1 MKISTRGRY
10 ALRMMLDMALSDSD
24 KPVRVKEI
32 AERQEISEKYME
44 QIMSVLNK
52 AGFVRSVRGPQGG
65 YFLTKK
71 PEEYTVGMIL
81 RLTEGSLS
89 PVDCLEEGAPVCNRM
104 DSCTTILLWRKLDD
118 PWGGGSCDSAGS
130 GGLEPG
136 TESRLYYLKSLRGPG
151 EGSGVT
157 KTSRLA

>member
-44 QIMSVLNK
+44 QIMSILNK
-52 AGFVRSVRGPQGG
+52 AGFVRSIRGPQGG
-65 YFLTKK
+65 YFLTRK

-89 PVDCLEEGAPVCNRM
+89 PVDCLEYE
-104 DSCTTILLWRKLDD
+104 DYSCVRQEDCITFQLWKKLDEAIRGVVD
-118 PWGGGSCDSAGS
+118 TVT
-130 GGLEPG
+130 LEDLVNWSH
-136 TESRLYYLKSLRGPG
+136 ERGQDY
-151 EGSGVT
+151 SI
-157 KTSRLA
+157 

>member
-71 PEEYTVGMIL
+71 PEEYTVGSIL
-81 RLTEGSLS
+81 RLAEGPLS
-89 PVDCLEEGAPVCNRM
+89 PVACLDTCPNSCRRSADCKTLPMWRNFSKLVNGYF
-104 DSCTTILLWRKLDD
+104 DSITLADFLT
-118 PWGGGSCDSAGS
+118 
-130 GGLEPG
+130 EP
-136 TESRLYYLKSLRGPG
+136 P
-151 EGSGVT
+151 EGSH
-157 KTSRLA
+157 

>member
-52 AGFVRSVRGPQGG
+52 AGFVRSVRGPQ
-65 YFLTKK
+65 
-71 PEEYTVGMIL
+71 
-81 RLTEGSLS
+81 
-89 PVDCLEEGAPVCNRM
+89 
-104 DSCTTILLWRKLDD
+104 
-118 PWGGGSCDSAGS
+118 
-130 GGLEPG
+130 
-136 TESRLYYLKSLRGPG
+136 
-151 EGSGVT
+151 
-157 KTSRLA
+157 